1 MESFVPSTTQEG
13 QGAAQIFQSNPQF
26 ADASGIVRG
35 IERGAASLAKQREQQ
50 YEEEKERVKKQQEL
64 KTKIAKAREGT
75 GVDIIDK
82 GVQKIFEN
90 GMKNAYSLDNDDP
103 TGTLTQTLS
112 EMENFKKVT
121 YQIYN
126 KGVDESASKIEKAGG
141 GAAYTGKLYEDVS
154 IAPTFEK
161 ALNGNLYSDE
171 ELASKVEGGTL
182 LSDLVSDL
190 TIYESDPNFQY
201 KFDVNKVASNVKKN
215 LIDLY
220 GSKSENLVSGAD
232 VGNRNVAIKIED
244 FTPESKKKMK
254 QEAQN
259 NPQLKTA
266 YRNQKMREENL
277 SPTEFDKKYP
287 PEVFNTMFLEDKINP
302 MFEGAE
308 RSVITDKKKESGKG
322 ITEQDL
328 AIAKDV
334 KSFVNEM
341 QDNPSSIESR
351 RNINKFLAP
360 YGYQVEFM
368 DGNFQFFDM
377 NDNAKSGNIPEGDA
391 VSIYKFIAK
400 NAPEVKLDA
409 INQVEFEDP
418 TKGGNPEVKA
428 DIDAIMK
435 AYANKT
441 QDEAKEIAKK
451 FDGVEYVAA
460 DELVIDGKSYD
471 ITDEKE
477 ANEAYVIL
485 EEKGYKKG
493 SGQEDS
499 IYIYNG
505 QEYSLKELKDKYGE
519 DFDPSEYEGFN
530 KK

>member
-1 MESFVPSTTQEG
+1 MAEFFTPSTTGEG
-13 QGAAQIFQSNPQF
+13 QGGAQILS
-26 ADASGIVRG
+26 ADFTPLNASGIVRG

-64 KTKIAKAREGT
+64 NSKIAKAREGT

-103 TGTLTQTLS
+103 IGTLTQTLS

-254 QEAQN
+254 QEAEKN
-259 NPQLKTA
+259 SQLLTA
-266 YRNQKMREENL
+266 YKNQIKREENL
-277 SPTEFDKKYP
+277 NDFQFEKKYSQ
-287 PEVFNTMFLEDKINP
+287 EDFLKKFNDNIITP

-308 RSVITDKKKESGKG
+308 RSVITDKKKESGLVEGEDYTVETIEIGAKG
-322 ITEQDL
+322 EGESTEV
-328 AIAKDV
+328 AKVLTLSKPFDIV
-334 KSFVNEM
+334 YN
-341 QDNPSSIESR
+341 SSI
-351 RNINKFLAP
+351 
-360 YGYQVEFM
+360 G
-368 DGNFQFFDM
+368 
-377 NDNAKSGNIPEGDA
+377 
-391 VSIYKFIAK
+391 
-400 NAPEVKLDA
+400 
-409 INQVEFEDP
+409 
-418 TKGGNPEVKA
+418 
-428 DIDAIMK
+428 DIDAEVKNVIV
-435 AYANKT
+435 YINGGI
-441 QDEAKEIAKK
+441 EATIKIPQ
-451 FDGVEYVAA
+451 
-460 DELVIDGKSYD
+460 
-471 ITDEKE
+471 EKE
-477 ANEAYVIL
+477 ANMPQTF
-485 EEKGYKKG
+485 EEKKISLNKNQEREVKAKL
-493 SGQEDS
+493 SGIDLNALFGENKTTRETLNEREAERRGNNPKVATEED
-499 IYIYNG
+499 INN
-505 QEYSLKELKDKYGE
+505 LPD
-519 DFDPSEYEGFN
+519 
-530 KK
+530 